1 MTQAAAEIR
10 PRDFRLLAAGQ
21 ALSWLGNGFQTIA
34 LAVAVVLTGGGPGDL
49 GLVMACSVLAML
61 VCTLF
66 GGVWADRVQPQR
78 MMMLSDV
85 VRFAAVSGMAVM
97 FGTGHR
103 WLPLLCALAAIT
115 AGAGSFFS
123 PAMTAL
129 KPMVVTAERRQSA
142 NATLGLLQT
151 TCSVIGPA
159 SGGVVVAA
167 FGATTG
173 FVVNAM
179 SFLAS
184 VSTVVLIRARVER
197 AAHQGMLREMGEGW
211 AEIRQ
216 RDWLLSGV
224 LSATVYHVA
233 NGVVLV
239 LIPVVVVR
247 SLGGA
252 SALGV
257 IAAAEGLGGV
267 VGAAVAVRYK
277 PARLLRAGWLTL
289 LLMPLW
295 VLAYV
300 WPAVLTAVVI
310 GAVVGYAGLSF
321 FSVAWETAIQN
332 QVPHHVLARVASWD
346 TLTSF
351 MAMPLGNALAGP
363 LAHAFGINRV
373 FVGCALVLFGA
384 ALAPLFVAGSR
395 RLTLDLTAR
404 SGAGDVDSAVGGS
417 LERVELGVEAV
428 ALQQRFVGTA
438 LGNAAVGDDEDEV
451 GHPNG

>member
-1 MTQAAAEIR
+1 
-10 PRDFRLLAAGQ
+10 LLPGRRCRGSAT
-21 ALSWLGNGFQTIA
+21 GFQTIA
-34 LAVAVVLTGGGPGDL
+34 LAVAVVLSGGGPGDL
-49 GLVMACSVLAML
+49 GLVMACAVLAML
-61 VCTLF
+61 ACTLF
-66 GGVWADRVQPQR
+66 GGVWADRAQPQR
-78 MMMLSDV
+78 VTVLSDV
-85 VRFAAVSGMAVM
+85 VRFAAVSGIAVM
-97 FGTGHR
+97 FGTGHH

-129 KPMVVTAERRQSA
+129 KPMVVAADRQQAA

-167 FGATTG
+167 FDATTG
-173 FVVNAM
+173 FVVNAV

-197 AAHQGMLREMGEGW
+197 GAHQGMQREMSQGW

-216 RDWLLSGV
+216 RDWL

-247 SLGGA
+247 DLGGA

-267 VGAAVAVRYK
+267 VGAAIAVRYK

-289 LLMPLW
+289 LLMPVW
-295 VLAYV
+295 VLSYV

-321 FSVAWETAIQN
+321 FTVAWETAIQN
-332 QVPHHVLARVASWD
+332 QVTHRVLARVASWD

-351 MAMPLGNALAGP
+351 VAMPLGNALAGP
-363 LAHAFGINRV
+363 LAAAFGINRV

-384 ALAPLFVAGSR
+384 SAAPLFVAGSR
-395 RLTLDLTAR
+395 RLTLDLRTRPGPALLPVPHLGDHR
-404 SGAGDVDSAVGGS
+404 DSGHHVIVPVSGRRQA
-417 LERVELGVEAV
+417 
-428 ALQQRFVGTA
+428 
-438 LGNAAVGDDEDEV
+438 
-451 GHPNG
+451 